1 MSETLASIDIG
12 THTARLLVAS
22 KSGPQGFLRPLFRK
36 RAYIRLAAGF
46 DYSGKKTI
54 QSSAI
59 DRTLAVLE
67 DFSFSIRKFNPYS
80 VNAVATGV
88 VRQAINRNEFLSR
101 ICQRTGIRVRVVT
114 GNEEARL
121 TMKGVLHGLGIK
133 ASPFF
138 IFDLGGGSTE
148 FLLGGEGMTAIRSL
162 PLGAVILT
170 QEYLQSDPP
179 EEAEIDKLSSHIDR
193 CLEELNLGGDGGRD
207 QCRIIGTGG
216 TMITL
221 AAMLYSMPD
230 TEIIPERINGSVL
243 KRQQI
248 EALFNKIRALALT
261 ERLRLPGLDQGR
273 VDVIVAG
280 SLIVLRILN
289 YIKSLKVVVS
299 MSDLLEGILIDCFE
313 GEENG

>member
-1 MSETLASIDIG
+1 MSESFASIDIG

-22 KSGPQGFLRPLFRK
+22 KSGPRGFLRPLFRK

-46 DYSGKKTI
+46 DYSGKKII
-54 QSSAI
+54 QSNAI
-59 DRTLAVLE
+59 DRTLEVLE
-67 DFSFSIRKFNPYS
+67 DFSFCIRKFSPHS

-88 VRQAINRNEFLSR
+88 VRQAANRNEFLSR
-101 ICQRTGIRVRVVT
+101 ICQHTGIRVRAIT

-121 TMKGVLHGLGIK
+121 TMKGVFHGLGIK

-148 FLLGGEGMTAIRSL
+148 FLLGGEGMTAISSL
-162 PLGAVILT
+162 PLGAMILT
-170 QEYLQSDPP
+170 QEYLKSDPP
-179 EEAEIDKLSSHIDR
+179 EEAEIAELSSHIDR
-193 CLEELNLGGDGGRD
+193 CLEKLNLGVNGGRD
-207 QCRIIGTGG
+207 QCRIVGTGG

-221 AAMLYSMPD
+221 VAMLYSIPD
-230 TEIIPERINGSVL
+230 TEIVPERINGLIL
-243 KRQQI
+243 KKKQI
-248 EALFNKIRALALT
+248 EALFNKIRALALK

-280 SLIVLRILN
+280 SLIVLRIL
-289 YIKSLKVVVS
+289 YYVKSLKVVVS